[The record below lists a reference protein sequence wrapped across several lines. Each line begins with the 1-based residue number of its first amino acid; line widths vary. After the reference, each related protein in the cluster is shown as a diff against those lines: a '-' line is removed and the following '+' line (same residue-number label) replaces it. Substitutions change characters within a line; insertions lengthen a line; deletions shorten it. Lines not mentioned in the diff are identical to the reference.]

1 MDKRWSRRRGPDAR
15 GLDAFEWC
23 YCGLILALS
32 LMGILTIYSV
42 TGEAT
47 GNQVPIY
54 LKQAIW
60 VGVGALAFL
69 ATSRID
75 YHKLARWSYVLY
87 GFALLLLVVV
97 LFGGK
102 SSRGA
107 QRWIALGPVAF
118 QPSEFVKVPVLLVLA
133 TYYSTQTQ
141 RGWWYRVI
149 VPALIVLP
157 GFFLI
162 LEQPDLGSSLSF
174 LSIYVTLLFAV
185 GIKSRTLGVV
195 LLSALMLFPF
205 AWSEIWGSLHDYQKE
220 RILSFVNP
228 DYDPAGKGYQGLQSR
243 IAVGS
248 GELIGKGF
256 HGGTQTQFKFLPEG
270 HTDFIFA
277 VLAEE
282 WGFLGSF
289 LFISL
294 FLALLLLGLDVAA
307 KAKDALGALLA
318 IGLVGMLTFNV
329 VVNVGMTIGLVP
341 IVGIPLPLLS
351 YGGSATVMTMAGL
364 GLLFSVKRE
373 RLTLGLGA
381 PRPFPAVAR
390 D

>member
-1 MDKRWSRRRGPDAR
+1 MGEPWSRRRG
-15 GLDAFEWC
+15 LDRFDWC
-23 YCGLILALS
+23 FCGVILALS
-32 LMGILTIYSV
+32 SIGVVTIYSV
-42 TGEAT
+42 TVEGTA
-47 GNQVPIY
+47 NQFPIY

-60 VGVGALAFL
+60 VGVGTLAFL
-69 ATSRID
+69 VVSRID
-75 YHKLARWSYVLY
+75 YHKLARWSYLLY
-87 GFALLLLVVV
+87 GLALLLLVVV
-97 LFGGK
+97 LFSGK

-107 QRWIALGPVAF
+107 QRWIALGPLAF
-118 QPSEFVKVPVLLVLA
+118 QPSEFVKIPMLLVLA
-133 TYYSTQTQ
+133 VYYSTQTR

-149 VPALIVLP
+149 IPGLIALP

-162 LEQPDLGSSLSF
+162 LKQPDLGSSLSF

-185 GIKSRTLGVV
+185 GVKSKTVGVV

-205 AWSEIWGSLHDYQKE
+205 AWSELWGSLHDYQKD
-220 RILSFVNP
+220 RILSFVDP
-228 DYDPAGKGYQGLQSR
+228 DYDPGGRGYQGLQSR

-248 GELIGKGF
+248 GELMGKGF
-256 HGGTQTQFKFLPEG
+256 HSGTQTQFKFLPEG

-282 WGFLGSF
+282 WGFLGGL

-294 FLALLLLGLDVAA
+294 FLVLLLLGLEIAA
-307 KAKDALGALLA
+307 KAKDTLGALLA
-318 IGLVGMLTFNV
+318 IGLVGMLTFQL

-351 YGGSATVMTMAGL
+351 YGGSATIMTMAAL

-373 RLTLGLGA
+373 RLSLLA
-381 PRPFPAVAR
+381 
-390 D
+390 

>member
-1 MDKRWSRRRGPDAR
+1 MTGDQWSRRP
-15 GLDAFEWC
+15 GLDVFDWC
-23 YCGLILALS
+23 FCGTILALS
-32 LMGILTIYSV
+32 SIGVLTIYSV
-42 TGEAT
+42 TAEGA
-47 GNQVPIY
+47 GHPFPLY
-54 LKQAIW
+54 WKQAIW
-60 VGVGALAFL
+60 IGVGTLAFL
-69 ATSRID
+69 VASKID
-75 YHKLARWSYVLY
+75 YHKLARWSYLLY

-97 LFGGK
+97 LLSGK

-107 QRWIALGPVAF
+107 QRWIALGPLAF
-118 QPSEFVKVPVLLVLA
+118 QPSEFVKIPILLVLA
-133 TYYSTQTQ
+133 VYYSTQTR

-149 VPALIVLP
+149 VPALIALP

-162 LEQPDLGSSLSF
+162 LKQPDLGSSLSF
-174 LSIYVTLLFAV
+174 LSIYITLLFAV
-185 GIKSRTLGVV
+185 GIKSKTLGVV
-195 LLSALMLFPF
+195 VLSALMLFPF
-205 AWSEIWGSLHDYQKE
+205 AWSELWGSLHDYQKE

-248 GELIGKGF
+248 GAIVGKGF

-282 WGFLGSF
+282 WGFLGGV
-289 LFISL
+289 LALSL
-294 FLALLLLGLDVAA
+294 FLALLLLGLEIAA
-307 KAKDALGALLA
+307 KAKDTLGALLA
-318 IGLVGMLTFNV
+318 IGLVGMLTFNM

-373 RLTLGLGA
+373 RLTLGI
-381 PRPFPAVAR
+381 
-390 D
+390 

>member
-1 MDKRWSRRRGPDAR
+1 MTGDQWSRRRG
-15 GLDAFEWC
+15 LDAFDWC
-23 YCGLILALS
+23 FCGTILALS
-32 LMGILTIYSV
+32 SIGVLTIYSV
-42 TGEAT
+42 TAEGA
-47 GNQVPIY
+47 GHQFPIY
-54 LKQAIW
+54 WKQAIW
-60 VGVGALAFL
+60 VGVGTLAFL
-69 ATSRID
+69 AVSRID
-75 YHKLARWSYVLY
+75 YQKLARWSYLLY

-97 LFGGK
+97 LLSGK

-107 QRWIALGPVAF
+107 QRWIALGPLVF
-118 QPSEFVKVPVLLVLA
+118 QPSEFVKIPILLVLA
-133 TYYSTQTQ
+133 VYYSTQTR

-149 VPALIVLP
+149 VPALIALP

-162 LEQPDLGSSLSF
+162 LKQPDLGSSLSF

-185 GIKSRTLGVV
+185 GIKSKTLGVV
-195 LLSALMLFPF
+195 VLSALMLFPF
-205 AWSEIWGSLHDYQKE
+205 AWSELWGSLHDYQKE

-228 DYDPAGKGYQGLQSR
+228 DYDPAGRGYQGLQSR

-248 GELIGKGF
+248 GELLGKGF

-282 WGFLGSF
+282 WGFLGGV
-289 LFISL
+289 LAISL
-294 FLALLLLGLDVAA
+294 FLALLLLGLEIAA
-307 KAKDALGALLA
+307 KAKDTLGALLA
-318 IGLVGMLTFNV
+318 IGLVGMLTFNM

-373 RLTLGLGA
+373 RLTLGM
-381 PRPFPAVAR
+381 
-390 D
+390 